1 MESVRD
7 RVRRRAALPGSCLLL
22 IAAAAMGL
30 QGCGP
35 SASDKAEPRLE
46 QAGQP
51 VNPVN
56 AARHIVGARTSVALG
71 DTKAAEAHV
80 RAMASDVLR
89 SARVYDTSRPIDHE
103 AARTAV
109 RPLPGVRS
117 SVWMDHE
124 NFIVMVDGAS
134 YHSMQM
140 IDKVCLALQPLG
152 DTLAVVVNVQ
162 DVTATTPDGATTLS
176 RNCQLSEGQR
186 AFMQKKREVD
196 VVSRELRD
204 TFRKQQGR
212 E

>member
-1 MESVRD
+1 MESVRN
-7 RVRRRAALPGSCLLL
+7 RVRRRAAPPGSCLLL
-22 IAAAAMGL
+22 IAAAAMGM

-46 QAGQP
+46 LAGQP

-56 AARHIVGARTSVALG
+56 AARHIVGARTSAALG
-71 DTKAAEAHV
+71 DTNAAEAHV
-80 RAMASDVLR
+80 RAMANDVLR
-89 SARVYDTSRPIDHE
+89 SARVYDPSRPIDHE

-117 SVWMDHE
+117 SVWMDRE

-176 RNCQLSEGQR
+176 RNCQLPEGQR

-196 VVSRELRD
+196 VVSKELRD